1 MDTSTSSS
9 PTGIMPRSVEPENE
23 IHSVEEE
30 QKQKSNEE
38 KQQESDEE
46 PQDDVQHSAFNFELG
61 SQFTWSEDD
70 HSEMDGFSISA
81 IHDSVVAIRKEA
93 STFDAVLAVDQLDTL
108 KAEVAMLKRELSA
121 RTEEIDELR
130 ELASLKDAR
139 IGTLEL
145 EIDLYRAESCNQKD
159 GLQECISTM
168 TTFDSE
174 SEPGSQQTKENQSSV
189 VRSKKGQCSVEELP
203 NVLTDE
209 TNSTCTEISKDDS
222 SSKVSSDVA
231 VVPQARAPRPLDP
244 PSCASSVQSSSS
256 SSIATTATRSAP
268 LGRRSVLFPI
278 QEKPKFSTEHSR
290 KLTSANNP
298 QRRSRGRSFPFCRSS
313 CQKEHQRK
321 HVIVNNAVVEEEEDP
336 VNEIALEMEQMGHRM
351 HAAIATSEELRR
363 RLAVLNRYYEG
374 TIRQLHTQLVEAKTD
389 RDQVEFD
396 LSRQISIMDRERREA
411 LEKVA
416 SVARG
421 KKKNRKRVVKVVV

>member
-1 MDTSTSSS
+1 
-9 PTGIMPRSVEPENE
+9 MPRSVSPENE

-30 QKQKSNEE
+30 QKQQSKEE
-38 KQQESDEE
+38 KQEGDEE
-46 PQDDVQHSAFNFELG
+46 PQDGVQHSAFNFELG

-108 KAEVAMLKRELSA
+108 KAEVAMLKRELNA
-121 RTEEIDELR
+121 RNEEVDELR

-159 GLQECISTM
+159 ELQECISTM

-174 SEPGSQQTKENQSSV
+174 SEPGSQQAKENQSSV
-189 VRSKKGQCSVEELP
+189 VRSKKGQCSGEELP

-222 SSKVSSDVA
+222 SSKASKVSSDVA
-231 VVPQARAPRPLDP
+231 VVPPQAREPRPLDP

-256 SSIATTATRSAP
+256 GSIATTATRSAR
-268 LGRRSVLFPI
+268 LGPRSVLFPI

-290 KLTSANNP
+290 KLKS
-298 QRRSRGRSFPFCRSS
+298 
-313 CQKEHQRK
+313 
-321 HVIVNNAVVEEEEDP
+321 
-336 VNEIALEMEQMGHRM
+336 
-351 HAAIATSEELRR
+351 
-363 RLAVLNRYYEG
+363 
-374 TIRQLHTQLVEAKTD
+374 AKTTNA
-389 RDQVEFD
+389 
-396 LSRQISIMDRERREA
+396 DREVDPFRF
-411 LEKVA
+411 VA
-416 SVARG
+416 APAR
-421 KKKNRKRVVKVVV
+421 KSISASTS